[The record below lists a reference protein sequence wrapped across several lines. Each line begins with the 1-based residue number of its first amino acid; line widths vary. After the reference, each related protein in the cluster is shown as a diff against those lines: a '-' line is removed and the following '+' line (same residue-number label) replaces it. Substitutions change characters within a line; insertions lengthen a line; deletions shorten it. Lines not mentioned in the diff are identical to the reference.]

1 MATTD
6 LIYNFPQAGQTTTDS
21 TKNTSAIDSRINK
34 ATDNKDAFL
43 QMLVAQLKNQDP
55 MSPMDNQDF
64 LAQMAQFSTVEELQN
79 MSKNMTTSAEDT
91 QDFQTA
97 IVTLMANMRDEMK
110 TNNALLLKKIEDL
123 SSK

>member
-6 LIYNFPQAGQTTTDS
+6 LVYNFPTAAQGGTDTTKTP
-21 TKNTSAIDSRINK
+21 SAVDSRINK

-79 MSKNMTTSAEDT
+79 MSKQMSTTTENT
-91 QDFQTA
+91 QDFQA
-97 IVTLMANMRDEMK
+97 AVVTIMANMRDEMK
-110 TNNALLLKKIEDL
+110 TNNALLLKKIEAL

>member
-6 LIYNFPQAGQTTTDS
+6 LVYNFPSAVQGGSNS
-21 TKNTSAIDSRINK
+21 TKTPSAVDDRINK

-79 MSKNMTTSAEDT
+79 MSKQMTTTTKDT
-91 QDFQTA
+91 QDFQA
-97 IVTLMANMRDEMK
+97 AVVTIMANMRDEMK
-110 TNNALLLKKIEDL
+110 TNNALLLKKIEAL

>member
-6 LIYNFPQAGQTTTDS
+6 LIYNFPTVAQGGTDS
-21 TKNTSAIDSRINK
+21 TKTPSAVDSRINK

-79 MSKNMTTSAEDT
+79 MSKQMTTTTEDT
-91 QDFQTA
+91 QDFQKA
-97 IVTLMANMRDEMK
+97 IVTIMANMRDEMR